1 MHQYVIVDVFTTV
14 ALQGNPLAVFP
25 DAVGIPAE
33 RMQLIARE
41 MNLSETTFVLPA
53 RADGD
58 RYVRIFTPI
67 NELPFAGHPVL
78 GTAAVLGVSTAVDRL
93 RLETAGGT
101 IPIDFSHR
109 RERTVTAAM
118 RQPIPVREPYAR
130 QGDLLDALG
139 LESSTLPVDAYRN
152 GPRHVYVGVESEA
165 ALARLRPDL
174 RALAGHPDMAAICFT
189 RSGDFEEAGDAGGSE
204 GSEGSGERWR
214 MRMFS
219 PAYGVSEDAGTGSAA
234 GPLAVHL
241 ARYGLVPFGKRIE
254 IVQGVEMGRPSQM
267 FARAEGNSRRLDTVE
282 VEGSAVITARGTL
295 LA

>member
-1 MHQYVIVDVFTTV
+1 MHQYVIVDVFTTI

-58 RYVRIFTPI
+58 RRVRIFTPVG
-67 NELPFAGHPVL
+67 ELPFAGHPVL

-101 IPIDFSHR
+101 IPVDFRHR
-109 RERTVTAAM
+109 SDRTVTAAM
-118 RQPIPVREPYAR
+118 RQPIPVWEPYGR
-130 QGDLLDALG
+130 RDELLDALG

-165 ALARLRPDL
+165 ALARVQPDL
-174 RALAGHPDMAAICFT
+174 GALARHPDMAAICFS
-189 RSGDFEEAGDAGGSE
+189 RPGGS
-204 GSEGSGERWR
+204 GGPADCGDRWR

-241 ARYGLVPFGKRIE
+241 ARYGLLPFGKQIE
-254 IVQGVEMGRPSQM
+254 IVQGVEMGRPSHM

-295 LA
+295 FA

>member
-58 RYVRIFTPI
+58 RRVRIFTPV

-101 IPIDFSHR
+101 IPVDFLHR
-109 RERTVTAAM
+109 SDRTVTAAM
-118 RQPIPVREPYAR
+118 RQPIPVREPYGR

-165 ALARLRPDL
+165 ALARLQPDL
-174 RALAGHPDMAAICFT
+174 RALARHPDMAAICFA
-189 RSGDFEEAGDAGGSE
+189 RSGNSGDSGGSGGSE
-204 GSEGSGERWR
+204 SSGEHWR

-254 IVQGVEMGRPSQM
+254 IVQGVEMGRPSQL
-267 FARAEGNSRRLDTVE
+267 FARAEGNSRQLDMVE
-282 VEGSAVITARGTL
+282 VEGSAVITAHGTL

>member
-58 RYVRIFTPI
+58 RRVRIFTPV

-101 IPIDFSHR
+101 IPIDFRHR
-109 RERTVTAAM
+109 HDRTVTAAM
-118 RQPIPVREPYAR
+118 RQPIPVREPYGR

-139 LESSTLPVDAYRN
+139 LESSPLPVDAYRN

-165 ALARLRPDL
+165 ALARLQPDL
-174 RALAGHPDMAAICFT
+174 RALARHPDMSAICFT
-189 RSGDFEEAGDAGGSE
+189 
-204 GSEGSGERWR
+204 GSGEHWR

-219 PAYGVSEDAGTGSAA
+219 PAYGVTEDAGTGSAA

-267 FARAEGNSRRLDTVE
+267 FARAEGNSSQLDTVE
-282 VEGSAVITARGTL
+282 VEGSAVITAHGTL

>member
-58 RYVRIFTPI
+58 RRVRIFTPV

-93 RLETAGGT
+93 RLETAGGI
-101 IPIDFSHR
+101 IPVDFSHR
-109 RERTVTAAM
+109 SERTVTAAM

-130 QGDLLDALG
+130 QGELLDALG

-165 ALARLRPDL
+165 ALARVQPDL
-174 RALAGHPDMAAICFT
+174 RALAGHPDMAAICFA
-189 RSGDFEEAGDAGGSE
+189 RSG
-204 GSEGSGERWR
+204 GSGEHWR

-241 ARYGLVPFGKRIE
+241 ARYGLVPFGERIE

-267 FARAEGNSRRLDTVE
+267 FARAEGNSSQLDLVE
-282 VEGSAVITARGTL
+282 VEGSAVITAHGTL

>member
-58 RYVRIFTPI
+58 RRVRIFTPV

-101 IPIDFSHR
+101 IPVDFLHR
-109 RERTVTAAM
+109 SDRTVTAAM
-118 RQPIPVREPYAR
+118 RQPIPVREPYGR
-130 QGDLLDALG
+130 QGDLLDVLG

-165 ALARLRPDL
+165 ALGRLQPDL
-174 RALAGHPDMAAICFT
+174 RALARHPDMAAICFA
-189 RSGDFEEAGDAGGSE
+189 RSGNSGDSGGSGGSE
-204 GSEGSGERWR
+204 SSGEHWR

-254 IVQGVEMGRPSQM
+254 IVQGVEMGRPSQL
-267 FARAEGNSRRLDTVE
+267 FARAEGNSRQLDMVE
-282 VEGSAVITARGTL
+282 VEGSAVITAHGTL